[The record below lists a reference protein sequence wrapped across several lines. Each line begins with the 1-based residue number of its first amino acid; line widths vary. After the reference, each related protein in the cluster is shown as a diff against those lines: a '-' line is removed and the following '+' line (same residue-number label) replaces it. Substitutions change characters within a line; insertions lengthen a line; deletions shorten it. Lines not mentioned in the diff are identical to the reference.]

1 MRTIQRKDVY
11 YYFIEY
17 VPCVVTH
24 FNQCNDIHFNSTQCG
39 RAGPFSPSRQ
49 LRGFSSAAASASAA
63 ARVHP
68 QALHPVTCALRPS
81 HAPRTPPH
89 HGGGAARARGL
100 PAPLEERGGERHERC
115 SDYLQHT
122 HRHLHI
128 YMPCPFSHACHVLV
142 MPDLQGSI
150 SRIHRTIE
158 LMYSD
163 KTMMQV
169 RFKRKI
175 NKVLDYNN

>member
-122 HRHLHI
+122 HTHTPTHI
-128 YMPCPFSHACHVLV
+128 RAMSVFSRLPCTCHARSAREYIKNPQNHRAHVLRQ
-142 MPDLQGSI
+142 DDDAGEI
-150 SRIHRTIE
+150 
-158 LMYSD
+158 
-163 KTMMQV
+163 
-169 RFKRKI
+169 
-175 NKVLDYNN
+175 